1 MVTRG
6 FYLSGIIGALLAAV
20 ASVTFAA
27 GAGQVQNM
35 SGTLTVQR
43 PDGAIRILGQ
53 KSDVNPGDVLT
64 TQKDSYAQINMTDGS
79 SMTLRPNT
87 QVKIENYQF
96 VQEKPQEDNAFFRL
110 VKGGLRTVTGLVGKR
125 GNQDAY
131 RIGTAT
137 ATIGIRGSGG
147 ATENNENGDCQD
159 CGNLGRGVYH
169 HTYTG
174 AYTLQNDAGIV
185 VVGEGEFA
193 HVKDKSTPIQ
203 VSQNNPGMKLEDFD
217 KLVVST
223 GNLSRGDGCV
233 VR

>member
-6 FYLSGIIGALLAAV
+6 FYLNGLLAILLTIAGS
-20 ASVTFAA
+20 AAFA

-53 KSDVNPGDVLT
+53 KSEVNPGDVLT

-159 CGNLGRGVYH
+159 CGGLARGVYH

-174 AYTLQNDAGIV
+174 AYALQNESGTVI
-185 VVGEGEFA
+185 VGEGEFA
-193 HVKDKSTPIQ
+193 YVKDKNSPIQ
-203 VSQNNPGMKLEDFD
+203 VTQTNPGMKLEDFD
-217 KLVVST
+217 KLLVST
-223 GNLSRGDGCV
+223 SNVKGDGCV

>member
-6 FYLSGIIGALLAAV
+6 FYLNGLVAALLCAAGS
-20 ASVTFAA
+20 AAFAA

-174 AYTLQNDAGIV
+174 AYSIKNDVETV

-193 HVKDKSTPIQ
+193 HVKDKTSPISVTQ
-203 VSQNNPGMKLEDFD
+203 TNPGMKLEDFD
-217 KLVVST
+217 KMLVSISNI
-223 GNLSRGDGCV
+223 GNGCL